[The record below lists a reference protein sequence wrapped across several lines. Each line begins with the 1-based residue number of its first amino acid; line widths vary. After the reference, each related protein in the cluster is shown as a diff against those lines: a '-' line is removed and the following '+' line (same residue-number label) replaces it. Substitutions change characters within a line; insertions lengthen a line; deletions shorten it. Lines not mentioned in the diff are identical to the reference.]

1 MDDKTLQECRA
12 LGGDLLKLWMEAAC
26 VVGLRSLRLARGGA
40 KAAAE
45 ARLMV
50 DEKIVA
56 HQRFATAVVSGKHGA
71 SPLGVARAATRFY
84 LHGVRA
90 NRRRLLAG

>member
-1 MDDKTLQECRA
+1 MDDNTFQECRA

-26 VVGLRSLRLARGGA
+26 VIGLRSLRLARGGV

-50 DEKIVA
+50 DEKIIA
-56 HQRFATAVVSGKHGA
+56 HQRLAAAVAAGKHGTT
-71 SPLGVARAATRFY
+71 PLGVARGATRFY